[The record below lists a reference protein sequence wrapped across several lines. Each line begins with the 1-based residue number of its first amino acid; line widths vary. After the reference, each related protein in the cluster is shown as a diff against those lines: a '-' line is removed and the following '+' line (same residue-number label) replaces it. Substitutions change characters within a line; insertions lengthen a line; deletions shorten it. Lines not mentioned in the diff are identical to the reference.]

1 MSKKELSF
9 SKTVDLVPTVLPKI
23 NFFTSSFERFREK
36 TQSIYL
42 AASEYRLILISLL
55 ESFIAI
61 YDQIVELMVEL
72 LFKRKVLSRE

>member
-1 MSKKELSF
+1 MSKKEFSF

-23 NFFTSSFERFREK
+23 NFFTSSFEIFWEK

-42 AASEYRLILISLL
+42 AASEYRLTLVCLL

-72 LFKRKVLSRE
+72 PFKRKMLSRE